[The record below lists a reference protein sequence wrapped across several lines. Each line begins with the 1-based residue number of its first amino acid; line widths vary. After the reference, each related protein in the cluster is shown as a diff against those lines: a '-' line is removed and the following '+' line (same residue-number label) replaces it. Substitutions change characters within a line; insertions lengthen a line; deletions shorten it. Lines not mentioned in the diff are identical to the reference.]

1 MKKIVVAAVCLCLSA
16 CVTVKNAPMGEA
28 AAGSLQGQSIA
39 HTARKK
45 PAFSAMTAGKAMF
58 GGLGAVAMITEGNAI
73 IEKNNVDDPANAIA
87 EGLTQ
92 ALAAKHGSTVAAVVD
107 DLEGFK
113 VEQVAARAGAA
124 RYVLDVRTINWS
136 FVYFPTDWN
145 HYRVL
150 YSAQA
155 RLIDAKTK
163 AVVAEG
169 FCARVPDKA
178 DVSLTYDAM
187 QADGWTGLKT
197 ELAAAGAYC
206 LEKFRT
212 ETFNL

>member
-1 MKKIVVAAVCLCLSA
+1 M
-16 CVTVKNAPMGEA
+16 
-28 AAGSLQGQSIA
+28 
-39 HTARKK
+39 
-45 PAFSAMTAGKAMF
+45 
-58 GGLGAVAMITEGNAI
+58 
-73 IEKNNVDDPANAIA
+73 
-87 EGLTQ
+87 
-92 ALAAKHGSTVAAVVD
+92 
-107 DLEGFK
+107 
-113 VEQVAARAGAA
+113 
-124 RYVLDVRTINWS
+124 LDVRTINWS